1 MSRDSERDHPQ
12 GGVRLPAPAAVRWIV
27 EQLESAGF
35 ETWAVGGAVRDELRG
50 ERSADWDFATRAR
63 PGDVR
68 RVFRRTVPVGIEH
81 GTVGVLARDGVMYE
95 VTTFRRDVETDGRH
109 AVVEFADTLDHDLA
123 RRDFTINAVA
133 WHPLRQ
139 VLHDP
144 FGGRDDLEA
153 GVLRTV
159 GEPSERFAEDWL
171 RVLRLLRF
179 AGRFGLTIEAK
190 TWQAACAGAPQLIRL
205 SPERVRD
212 ELLKVL
218 GGPGPASHA
227 LELYRTS
234 GALGALI
241 PELAGLDATSW
252 SATLAE
258 VDAVPRHRVWLR
270 VAALLARV
278 GEAQRIQ
285 LPEGW
290 VDPQLAEASPGR
302 PRPALGEARAV
313 AILMRLRASNAQVG
327 VVADLV
333 AAGLAPPVDLQ
344 GAPLRR
350 WAAHV
355 GPHQIPDV
363 ARLWLARARA
373 GTGVVDDPR
382 PAITALR
389 RLLRQRPA
397 LQVADLAINGRDLI
411 GLGLRPGPH
420 FGVILEQL
428 LDDVL
433 EDPARNDA
441 ERLRIRALQVM
452 AEMEDDS

>member
-1 MSRDSERDHPQ
+1 MNRDAGLDEPQ
-12 GGVRLPAPAAVRWIV
+12 GTINLPAPAAVRWIV

-68 RVFRRTVPVGIEH
+68 RIFRRTVPVGIEH

-144 FGGRDDLEA
+144 FGGRDDLKA

-159 GEPSERFAEDWL
+159 GEPRERFAEDWL
-171 RVLRLLRF
+171 RILRLLRF
-179 AGRFGLTIEAK
+179 AGRFRLTIEAT
-190 TWQAACAGAPQLIRL
+190 TWQAACEGAPELGRL

-218 GGPGPASHA
+218 GGPGTASHA

-241 PELAGLDATSW
+241 PELAGLDGASW

-270 VAALLARV
+270 MAALLARV
-278 GEAQRIQ
+278 GQADLTQ

-290 VDPQLAEASPGR
+290 VDPQLSAAGPDGATPAPGV
-302 PRPALGEARAV
+302 ARAV
-313 AILMRLRASNAQVG
+313 AILMRLRTSNAQVG

-333 AAGLAPPVDLQ
+333 AAGLAPPSELQ
-344 GAPLRR
+344 GAGLRR
-350 WAAHV
+350 WAARV

-373 GTGVVDDPR
+373 ATGVVDDPR

-389 RLLRQRPA
+389 RLLQQHPV
-397 LQVADLAINGRDLI
+397 LQIADLAISGRDLI
-411 GLGLRPGPH
+411 ALGLRPGPH
-420 FGVILEQL
+420 FGVILEAL
-428 LDDVL
+428 LDEVL
-433 EDPARNDA
+433 DDPTRNDA
-441 ERLRIRALQVM
+441 ALLRTRVLEVM
-452 AEMEDDS
+452 AAMDDDA